1 MDPELEPEPR
11 APGRQTGQPGEAE
24 DENGIAAELARRAA
38 GDVDPIDRP
47 SDDMSMDA
55 LDAADADDD
64 AAVLS
69 RPD

>member
-11 APGRQTGQPGEAE
+11 APGRQTGQPGEAK

-38 GDVDPIDRP
+38 GDVEPIDRP
-47 SDDMSMDA
+47 IDEMSMDG

-64 AAVLS
+64 ESAEAT
-69 RPD
+69 PD

>member
-1 MDPELEPEPR
+1 MHPDGRLASPVKPKMKTALRQNSR
-11 APGRQTGQPGEAE
+11 AVQR
-24 DENGIAAELARRAA
+24 

-47 SDDMSMDA
+47 NDDMSMDA